1 MRPPQLVTNY
11 GCVMTNQKRQIEA
24 QFVGFKDKVTENIVL
39 KTNTLA
45 SAMTHQD
52 IQTKSHARP

>member
-1 MRPPQLVTNY
+1 
-11 GCVMTNQKRQIEA
+11 MTNQKRQIEA